1 MSVIR
6 NLAVSSLLAI
16 SLPVSLVAET
26 VRQHGAHEHGV
37 SKLKIAID
45 ENKVQ
50 FVLEAP
56 GADIVGFEHKAENAD
71 QKKSVALALDLLNKP
86 ANLFELPLSAG
97 CSLSS
102 ATSKF
107 SFDEDDHQDGAAK
120 HEEEESHAEF
130 HATYSFTCSSPN
142 ALKTIGIKFFD
153 QFPNAKEIEFEAIS
167 DFGQM
172 AAEISND
179 MRSIDLSSIIR

>member
-6 NLAVSSLLAI
+6 SLVISSILTI
-16 SLPVSLVAET
+16 SLPITLAAET
-26 VRQHGAHEHGV
+26 VRQHDAHEHGV

-45 ENKVQ
+45 KNKVQ

-71 QKKSVALALDLLNKP
+71 QKKSVVLVLDVLNKP
-86 ANLFELPLSAG
+86 GNLFELPLAAG

-102 ATSKF
+102 ATSKL
-107 SFDEDDHQDGAAK
+107 SFNEDDHQDGAAK

-130 HATYSFTCSSPN
+130 HATYSFTCSSPG
-142 ALKTIGIKFFD
+142 ALKTIGVRFFD
-153 QFPNAKEIEFEAIS
+153 LFPNAKEIELEAVS
-167 DFGQM
+167 EFGQM

-179 MRSIDLSSIIR
+179 MRSIDLSSIIQ